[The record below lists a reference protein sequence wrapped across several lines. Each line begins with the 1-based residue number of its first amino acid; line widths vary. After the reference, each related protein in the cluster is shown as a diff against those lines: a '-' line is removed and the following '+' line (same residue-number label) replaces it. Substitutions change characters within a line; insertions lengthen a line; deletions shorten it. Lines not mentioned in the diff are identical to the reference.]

1 MEWKEITQDN
11 CDTVYELNDH
21 YYLMFAWKSPY
32 QGIIYGTLQ
41 HMGLSIGTMAKSG
54 NYYYIVLPKLY

>member
-1 MEWKEITQDN
+1 MEWKEITKDN
-11 CDTVYELNDH
+11 VETVYELNNH
-21 YYLMFAWKSPY
+21 FYLMFAWKSPY

-41 HMGLSIGTMAKSG
+41 DMELSIGTMAKSG

>member
-1 MEWKEITQDN
+1 
-11 CDTVYELNDH
+11 
-21 YYLMFAWKSPY
+21 MFAWKSPY

-41 HMGLSIGTMAKSG
+41 DMGLSIGTMAKSG